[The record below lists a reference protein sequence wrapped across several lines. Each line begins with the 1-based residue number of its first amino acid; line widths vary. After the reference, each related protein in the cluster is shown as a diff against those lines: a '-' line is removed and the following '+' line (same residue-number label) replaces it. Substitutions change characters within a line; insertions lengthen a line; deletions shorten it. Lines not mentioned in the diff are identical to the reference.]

1 MKNINKTMEL
11 MANGMSISKALAE
24 VYKTRNVQI
33 PFRKCDLK
41 IPVEDVGFCNRAMRC
56 FDDAKLKTV
65 AQVVDYISKNGYR
78 AFHYLGKATAI
89 DISEHLLDLAWS
101 KLNKVE
107 RAEFLLLVD
116 EENEAK
122 ED

>member
-11 MANGMSISKALAE
+11 MANGMTISKALAE

-33 PFRKCDLK
+33 PFRKCDLY
-41 IPVEDVGFCNRAMRC
+41 IPIENAGFCNRALHR
-56 FDDAKLKTV
+56 FQENKLKTV
-65 AQVVDYISKNGYR
+65 AQVVRYVDKNGYKS
-78 AFHYLGKATAI
+78 FKQFGIGTAI
-89 DISEHLLDLAWS
+89 DVSEKLLDLAWS
-101 KLNKVE
+101 KLNAKE

>member
-33 PFRKCDLK
+33 PFRKCDLN
-41 IPVEDVGFCNRAMRC
+41 IPVETVGFCNRAMNR
-56 FDDAKLKTV
+56 FKEYSLKTV
-65 AQVVDYISKNGYR
+65 AKVVDYVNKNGYK
-78 AFHYLGKATAI
+78 AFKSFGVATAI
-89 DISEHLLDLAWS
+89 DVSEKLLDLAWDN
-101 KLNKVE
+101 LNTVE

>member
-11 MANGMSISKALAE
+11 MANGMTISKALAE

-33 PFRKCDLK
+33 PFRKCDLY
-41 IPVEDVGFCNRAMRC
+41 IPVENVGFCNRAINR
-56 FDDAKLKTV
+56 FKEHNLKTV
-65 AQVVDYISKNGYR
+65 AQVVDYIGNNGYKS
-78 AFHYLGKATAI
+78 FKSFGVATAI
-89 DISEHLLDLAWS
+89 DVSERLLDLAWS
-101 KLNKVE
+101 KLSKKE

>member
-33 PFRKCDLK
+33 PFRKCDLN
-41 IPVEDVGFCNRAMRC
+41 IPVKDVGFCNRAMNR
-56 FDDAKLKTV
+56 FDEHNLKTV
-65 AQVVDYISKNGYR
+65 AQVVNYVSKNGYK
-78 AFHYLGKATAI
+78 AFKSFGVATAI
-89 DISEHLLDLAWS
+89 DVSEKLLDLAWDNLS
-101 KLNKVE
+101 TAE

>member
-11 MANGMSISKALAE
+11 MANGMTISKALAE

-33 PFRKCDLK
+33 PFRKCELK
-41 IPVEDVGFCNRAMRC
+41 IPVENVGFCNRAMNR
-56 FDDAKLKTV
+56 FKEYNLKTV
-65 AQVVDYISKNGYR
+65 AQVVDYVSKYGY
-78 AFHYLGKATAI
+78 ASFNYFGKATAV
-89 DISEHLLDLAWS
+89 DVSEKLLDLAWS
-101 KLNKVE
+101 KLNKRE